1 MHYYIVF
8 LCNWPA
14 RSNAIVRSV
23 ELTTADPSSYVKET
37 NDYVYL
43 DLTAHL
49 DSNESKAKFGRTVQE
64 VMTNMTQKIGSLSI
78 NKQASTTTVIR
89 MADVL
94 LATGAP
100 ESRRLTSW
108 NDVVKPAWQRLA
120 HTSSLGTL

>member
-1 MHYYIVF
+1 MQYYIVF

-23 ELTTADPSSYVKET
+23 ELTTADPSSFVKTT

-49 DSNESKAKFGRTVQE
+49 NSNENKSRFGTTVQE
-64 VMTNMTQKIGSLSI
+64 VMTNMTQKVGYLSI
-78 NKQASTTTVIR
+78 NKQASTTTVVT

-94 LATGAP
+94 IATGAP
-100 ESRRLTSW
+100 SSRRLTSW
-108 NDVVKPAWQRLA
+108 NDVSKPAWQRLA
-120 HTSSLGTL
+120 HVSGFGTL